1 MNESTNHTPVASK
14 NEGLEV
20 LAHESHILVKTTG
33 SGDPLHSQVDAA
45 MRILRRTEG
54 VQPLLRRPRA
64 APQPDRLE
72 LRVRTARISEP

>member
-45 MRILRRTEG
+45 ILRRTEG